1 MATEGDRDPL
11 VDGVSQANVS
21 REELRD
27 MLRAAVRE
35 PPPTS
40 PHRYVLS
47 QPSLS
52 KPWSPTYCY
61 NNWHSRYSN
70 VDEKLIL

>member
-35 PPPTS
+35 PPPPAHTGTCCHS
-40 PHRYVLS
+40 LAS
-47 QPSLS
+47 QNLGALH
-52 KPWSPTYCY
+52 TVIIIGI
-61 NNWHSRYSN
+61 
-70 VDEKLIL
+70 VDTLM